1 MHIYLSCA
9 LFCSISQQIEW
20 SEEYNVHLVYYKFD
34 SDDNDETT
42 MEEEYSSLTEVLSWA
57 KEANEDWYVGI
68 TEALEEEERMENKK
82 RLRERQIRY
91 RYE

>member
-1 MHIYLSCA
+1 M
-9 LFCSISQQIEW
+9 
-20 SEEYNVHLVYYKFD
+20 YYKLN

-42 MEEEYSSLTEVLSWA
+42 MEEEYSSLAEVLSWA
-57 KEANEDWYVGI
+57 KESNEDWYAAI
-68 TEALEEEERMENKK
+68 TETLEEEETIENKK